1 MGRRLS
7 SELETALASS
17 KEFEERLRLNLET
30 SMKTEEEY
38 EAKSQQLTA
47 SITTLGRKHNSQ
59 A

>member
-1 MGRRLS
+1 M
-7 SELETALASS
+7 ALASS